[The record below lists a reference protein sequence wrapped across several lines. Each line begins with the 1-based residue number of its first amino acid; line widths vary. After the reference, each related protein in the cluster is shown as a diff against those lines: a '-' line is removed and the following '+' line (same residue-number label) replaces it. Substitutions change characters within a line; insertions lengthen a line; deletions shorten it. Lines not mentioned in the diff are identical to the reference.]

1 MRYLVFLWAS
11 TPIVISGLYVF
22 VGTQAEGGLALL
34 ALIAINKIPSQDAV
48 SSIEHKVDHIA
59 KVIVTNSDM
68 FENYTRLHETNWDH
82 DFPLRVDADMQKYG
96 KLRMDSTSVASLV
109 TQVGT
114 VALTCIWVWNFFS

>member
-1 MRYLVFLWAS
+1 M
-11 TPIVISGLYVF
+11 
-22 VGTQAEGGLALL
+22 ALL

-82 DFPLRVDADMQKYG
+82 HFPLRVDADMQKYG
-96 KLRMDSTSVASLV
+96 KLRMDSTSVASLI